1 VKAEQQD
8 LESIATPLTAEEAE
22 KRPAREPA
30 PRPRRAH
37 TSPGMPVSAPL
48 APVGFDR
55 EIAAIERVLEE
66 RGPTVGT
73 ISRVPSAPTSGV
85 RGGSRRRCAPRCDR
99 ARPGACRERCTGPRA
114 AEHRHAGE
122 RQLRWVGRWG
132 SQSRGRSPLSKSPTR
147 TVQLRCRTTTPRQD
161 GSPEAAQKPVPEP
174 IQSPGLG
181 GSDRDVRAIAGPDRR
196 IRCGNPQRNWSAPV
210 RTARTSLASQV
221 PHTTSPPSAV
231 DVRCRRHGWRS

>member
-66 RGPTVGT
+66 RGPTGRHDLARAVGAHFWGPGRFASALRASVRSGKARRL
-73 ISRVPSAPTSGV
+73 SRTLY
-85 RGGSRRRCAPRCDR
+85 
-99 ARPGACRERCTGPRA
+99 GP
-114 AEHRHAGE
+114 
-122 RQLRWVGRWG
+122 
-132 SQSRGRSPLSKSPTR
+132 
-147 TVQLRCRTTTPRQD
+147 
-161 GSPEAAQKPVPEP
+161 
-174 IQSPGLG
+174 
-181 GSDRDVRAIAGPDRR
+181 
-196 IRCGNPQRNWSAPV
+196 
-210 RTARTSLASQV
+210 AS
-221 PHTTSPPSAV
+221 S
-231 DVRCRRHGWRS
+231 